1 MFAPR
6 ARLWCK
12 RLETVKTGTDK
23 FAQRLVAACQDDIRH
38 PAADKVRG
46 VADGIA
52 ATGAGIGHCHNRSI
66 ETEEIMDRAG
76 LRLGLV
82 LGDARG
88 LAGAGF
94 APECAE
100 EFFALFHA
108 AGGGADRHFESGQ
121 QAAVIRIEQ
130 AGFA

>member
-1 MFAPR
+1 M
-6 ARLWCK
+6 
-12 RLETVKTGTDK
+12 TD
-23 FAQRLVAACQDDIRH
+23 
-38 PAADKVRG
+38 G
-46 VADGIA
+46 VA
-52 ATGAGIGHCHNRSI
+52 ATGTGVGHGHDRPI
-66 ETEEIMDRAG
+66 KAEGVVDRAD

-94 APECAE
+94 TPECTE
-100 EFFALFHA
+100 EFFALLHA

-121 QAAVIRIEQ
+121 NAAVIRIEQ